1 MIEYILL
8 SSSYDYFT
16 FISLWAFPAEKQ
28 VNRTFP
34 TGEAIPFSHL
44 VPDEIQRFHPS
55 SPPFF
60 FFSCAFSRRPRC
72 VRWSVP
78 TPSAAPEG
86 SSAWASWDWRPAY
99 WEKKKKIR
107 RAVSGGGVMGYRE
120 NTRVETS
127 NVSGDQRANMG
138 RGRDKKK
145 GMSLFPLEACL
156 WISLIS
162 SVRQREANVTVI
174 WGHVQYD

>member
-1 MIEYILL
+1 MSVDQSRLPALHQRGLL
-8 SSSYDYFT
+8 PGRPGTEDL
-16 FISLWAFPAEKQ
+16 FIGKK
-28 VNRTFP
+28 NK
-34 TGEAIPFSHL
+34 
-44 VPDEIQRFHPS
+44 EIRQ
-55 SPPFF
+55 
-60 FFSCAFSRRPRC
+60 
-72 VRWSVP
+72 
-78 TPSAAPEG
+78 
-86 SSAWASWDWRPAY
+86 
-99 WEKKKKIR
+99 
-107 RAVSGGGVMGYRE
+107 AVSGGGMMGYRE

-174 WGHVQYD
+174 